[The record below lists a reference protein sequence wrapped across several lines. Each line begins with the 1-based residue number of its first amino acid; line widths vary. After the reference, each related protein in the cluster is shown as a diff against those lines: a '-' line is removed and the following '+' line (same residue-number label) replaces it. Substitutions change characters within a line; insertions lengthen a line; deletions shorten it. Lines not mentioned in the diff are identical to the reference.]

1 MRTLR
6 PVLFWTHLIAGVI
19 SGVVVLIMSVTGVL
33 LTYQK
38 QMTLWADLRG
48 IEAGPPTP
56 GATRLT
62 PDSLLTLVA
71 ARESKTP
78 SNVVW
83 RNGAEMPVE
92 VQFGRE
98 GRQYLSAYTGEV
110 LGTGSAGMRKVFSV
124 ATEWHRYLAMKDDG
138 RSTGKAVTGWSN
150 MAFLVLVLTGMVLWW
165 PRNLTARAVQQVLW
179 FRRGLSS
186 KARDFNWHNVIGI
199 WSALPLVA
207 VVASAT
213 VISFP
218 WASDLAYRVVGEEPP
233 ARTPTATATANSG
246 SAATGSR
253 DVSSPRGGGQ
263 AGDAARDEARDI
275 PMVGD
280 VYAMAAARMPDWRS
294 LSLAWPKAAD
304 APLVYSIDRGMGGE
318 PHKRATLTIS
328 RTGDEPKWS
337 AFSDQSLGRR
347 TRSIL
352 RFTHT
357 GEVLG
362 FWGQTIAGL
371 VSLGAVVLVY
381 TGLALS
387 LRRLLAWRRRSAAE
401 PVLAD
406 ATPSAIA

>member
-1 MRTLR
+1 MRTIR
-6 PVLFWTHLIAGVI
+6 PVLFWTHLVAGVI

-48 IEAGPPTP
+48 VEAGPPTP
-56 GATRLT
+56 NAERLT
-62 PDSLLTLVA
+62 PDSLLSLVA
-71 ARESKTP
+71 ARESAGQTKTP
-78 SNVVW
+78 TNVVW
-83 RNGAEMPVE
+83 RYGATMPVE

-110 LGTGSAGMRKVFSV
+110 VGTGSVLMRKVFQVS
-124 ATEWHRYLAMKDDG
+124 TDWHRWLAMKDDS
-138 RSTGKAVTGWSN
+138 RATGKLVTGVSN
-150 MAFLVLVLTGMVLWW
+150 LAFLVLVLTGMVLWW
-165 PRNLTARAVQQVLW
+165 PRNLTWKATKQVLV
-179 FRRGLSS
+179 FRRGLSA

-199 WSALPLVA
+199 WSAIPLAA

-218 WASDLAYRVVGEEPP
+218 WASDLVYRVVGEEPP
-233 ARTPTATATANSG
+233 ARAEAPAPAPAVGTANRG
-246 SAATGSR
+246 SASGGSEG
-253 DVSSPRGGGQ
+253 RGSEGRGSET
-263 AGDAARDEARDI
+263 AKPGA
-275 PMVGD
+275 PLVGD
-280 VYAMAAARMPDWRS
+280 VYALAAQRMPDWRS
-294 LSLAWPKAAD
+294 MSLAWPKAAD

-328 RTGDEPKWS
+328 RTGDAPKW
-337 AFSDQSLGRR
+337 AVFGDQSVGRR
-347 TRSIL
+347 ARSIM

-371 VSLGAVVLVY
+371 VSLGGAVLVY

-387 LRRLLAWRRRSAAE
+387 LRRFVAWRRRAASAA
-401 PVLAD
+401 PVA
-406 ATPSAIA
+406 AEVTA